1 MTTKWNKSGA
11 PEEVVYQ
18 LDEQLAKDLHPVM
31 DLEPNKYDPLTP
43 RLMGSIRE
51 GNVTRWDTMC
61 LSDYMRSS
69 E

>member
-1 MTTKWNKSGA
+1 MTTKWDKSGA

-51 GNVTRWDTMC
+51 DNVTRWDTMC